1 MHVFCLQQNLA
12 FICFF
17 QQDAHGLVFTR
28 RVWSGLQISARRYKV
43 SSAFTAWSIS
53 TVVELF
59 SCKSMPCCIAFG
71 QKIHATRL
79 CFLERT
85 CDGSLA
91 EHSGGDTW
99 SRNGCLEKCNASV
112 NKNGTKQQVFSSH
125 HGSFRGHKG
134 TSEVLENCLGCG
146 HADILFPNIQQHCIP
161 ADTRGHPFFKHLAR
175 YILRGQGRGG
185 QRGLY
190 VFCPRT
196 VADSSRTPQKITWLV
211 DYP

>member
-1 MHVFCLQQNLA
+1 MFFVCDKTWPSFV
-12 FICFF
+12 FF

-28 RVWSGLQISARRYKV
+28 KVWSGLQISSRRYKV

-53 TVVELF
+53 TVIELF

-112 NKNGTKQQVFSSH
+112 NKNGTKQQFFQVTMDLS
-125 HGSFRGHKG
+125 
-134 TSEVLENCLGCG
+134 
-146 HADILFPNIQQHCIP
+146 
-161 ADTRGHPFFKHLAR
+161 ADTRERRKFWRIA
-175 YILRGQGRGG
+175 
-185 QRGLY
+185 
-190 VFCPRT
+190 
-196 VADSSRTPQKITWLV
+196 
-211 DYP
+211 